1 MAGHSQ
7 ETALTNGPL
16 HRRRWQPEDLQ
27 GTKPVISSPMSLLKG
42 MGGWVV
48 YLVGRS
54 LFLLTL
60 GKKGTALYMFTE
72 SPMCS
77 LRHED
82 RAHPYKSGWRQNK
95 NRKKW
100 AGRAAETVCVRVCA
114 QPARGMTLT
123 LFQRKVIAQTINLKH
138 LGFASFVFVNSFL

>member
-7 ETALTNGPL
+7 EMMELPTAEGDSLKTYRHN
-16 HRRRWQPEDLQ
+16 
-27 GTKPVISSPMSLLKG
+27 TKLVISSPMCVLEG
-42 MGGWVV
+42 TGGWVV

-60 GKKGTALYMFTE
+60 GKKGTALCMFTD
-72 SPMCS
+72 SSMCS
-77 LRHED
+77 PRHED
-82 RAHPYKSGWRQNK
+82 RAHPYKPGWRKNK

-100 AGRAAETVCVRVCA
+100 AGRAAETVCVHVCA

-123 LFQRKVIAQTINLKH
+123 LFQRKVIA
-138 LGFASFVFVNSFL
+138 